1 LELSLPNVKPLRH
14 SLCSSGERQAEQLA
28 AQRHSQKA
36 TQVSARMLVVNPSH
50 PQALQG
56 RAQVYRQLGMEQA
69 AELDERTLQA
79 LSSPI
84 GPQE

>member
-1 LELSLPNVKPLRH
+1 
-14 SLCSSGERQAEQLA
+14 
-28 AQRHSQKA
+28 
-36 TQVSARMLVVNPSH
+36 MLVVNPSH

-69 AELDERTLQA
+69 AELDERALQT

-84 GPQE
+84 QSQE